1 MKKKIVSLLTACLL
15 MCSFSATSVS
25 AAEVVP
31 VQEVKIVQEE
41 SSARATDYF
50 SGLTGTMNSYNG
62 VQSRIFERSS
72 GSIPS
77 DAKITS
83 VEAYVSVSSGS
94 SPFYL
99 VIKSP
104 NGVMK
109 ETYVRSSGYYTL
121 DFSGVNAYGTWQ
133 VYIYSTGGV
142 STATANVK
150 YYYQYTQGGW
160 DW

>member
-15 MCSFSATSVS
+15 MCSFCVTSVS
-25 AAEVVP
+25 AAEAVP
-31 VQEVKIVQEE
+31 VQEVEVVQEGA
-41 SSARATDYF
+41 SARATDYF

-62 VQSRIFERSS
+62 AQSRIFERSS

-77 DAKITS
+77 DSTITS

-99 VIKSP
+99 VIKAP
-104 NGVMK
+104 DRTVR
-109 ETYVRSSGYYTL
+109 EVYVRSSGYYTL
-121 DFSGVNAYGTWQ
+121 DFSGVDAYGTWQ

-150 YYYQYTQGGW
+150 YYYQSTQSGW
-160 DW
+160 GW

>member
-25 AAEVVP
+25 AAEAVP
-31 VQEVKIVQEE
+31 VQEVEVVQEE

-77 DAKITS
+77 DAKITN

-104 NGVMK
+104 NGVTK